1 MDNTLLSSHRQTVCE
16 YYPVIDH
23 IDLVTIW
30 TRCCNILLALIRRLV
45 SKLIQERK
53 TEEALKLSHSIYLYN
68 AEFQLL
74 QLNLFLVALG
84 HV

>member
-1 MDNTLLSSHRQTVCE
+1 MDNTLLSSHRQTVYE

-23 IDLVTIW
+23 IALVTIW
-30 TRCCNILLALIRRLV
+30 TWCCNILLALIGRLV